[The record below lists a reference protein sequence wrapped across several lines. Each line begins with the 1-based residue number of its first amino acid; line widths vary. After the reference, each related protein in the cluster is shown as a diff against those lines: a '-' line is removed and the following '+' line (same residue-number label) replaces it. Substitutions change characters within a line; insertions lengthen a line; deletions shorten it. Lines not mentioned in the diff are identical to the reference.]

1 MRKAFVVLTALATV
15 ATVVTVTAGVAGA
28 AAPTTVN
35 VKLKEFKVLPSVKT
49 VKAGKVTF
57 VVANIGKINH
67 EMVVVKTNVAPGKLK
82 ENAEHEV
89 SEKGAVGEVV
99 VDHGKKGKVTLTL
112 KPGKYQLLCNL
123 PSHYTA
129 GQYAGFTV
137 K

>member
-1 MRKAFVVLTALATV
+1 MRRILLLLALAV
-15 ATVVTVTAGVAGA
+15 AAVLVSGVGA
-28 AAPTTVN
+28 ATTPTKVT
-35 VKLKEFKVLPSVKT
+35 VKLKEFKVIPSVTT

-57 VVANIGKINH
+57 VVSNVGKINH
-67 EMVVVKTNVAPGKLK
+67 EMVVVKTIVPPGKLK

-89 SEKGAVGEVV
+89 SEKGAVGEAV
-99 VDHGKKGKVTLTL
+99 VDHGKTGRVTLTL

-129 GQYAGFTV
+129 GQYIGFTV

>member
-1 MRKAFVVLTALATV
+1 MRRILLLLALAV
-15 ATVVTVTAGVAGA
+15 AAVLVSGVGA
-28 AAPTTVN
+28 ATTPTKVT
-35 VKLKEFKVLPSVKT
+35 VKLKEFKIIPSVTT

-57 VVANIGKINH
+57 VVSNVGKINH
-67 EMVVVKTNVAPGKLK
+67 EMVVVKTIVPPGKLK

-89 SEKGAVGEVV
+89 SEKGAVGEAV
-99 VDHGKKGKVTLTL
+99 VDHGKTGRVTLTL

-129 GQYAGFTV
+129 GQYIGFTV

>member
-1 MRKAFVVLTALATV
+1 MRKILVFLALAV
-15 ATVVTVTAGVAGA
+15 AAVLVSGLGA
-28 AAPTTVN
+28 ATTPTKVT
-35 VKLKEFKVLPSVKT
+35 VKLKEFKIIPSVTT

-57 VVANIGKINH
+57 VVSNVGKINH
-67 EMVVVKTNVAPGKLK
+67 EMVVVKTIVPPGKLK

-89 SEKGAVGEVV
+89 SEKGAVGEAV
-99 VDHGKKGKVTLTL
+99 VDHGKTGRVTLTL

-129 GQYAGFTV
+129 GQYIGFTV

>member
-1 MRKAFVVLTALATV
+1 MRKALAV
-15 ATVVTVTAGVAGA
+15 AIIAVAGA
-28 AAPTTVN
+28 VAVSGAAASASATTVK
-35 VKLKEFKVLPSVKT
+35 VKLKEFKVIPSTTT

-57 VVANIGKINH
+57 VVSNVGKINH

-89 SEKGAVGEVV
+89 SEKGAVGEAV
-99 VDHGKKGKVTLTL
+99 VDHGKTGKVTLTL

-129 GQYAGFTV
+129 GQYIGFTV

>member
-1 MRKAFVVLTALATV
+1 MRKAFVVLTVATV
-15 ATVVTVTAGVAGA
+15 AAVTAGVAGA

-57 VVANIGKINH
+57 VVSNVGKINH

-82 ENAEHEV
+82 ENAGKEV
-89 SEKGAVGEVV
+89 SEKGAVGGVGETKP
-99 VDHGKKGKVTLTL
+99 GKSGKVTLTL
-112 KPGKYQLLCNL
+112 KAGKYQLLCNL
-123 PSHYTA
+123 PGHYKA
-129 GQYAGFTV
+129 GQYVGFTV

>member
-1 MRKAFVVLTALATV
+1 MRRILLLLALAV
-15 ATVVTVTAGVAGA
+15 AAVLVSGVGA
-28 AAPTTVN
+28 ATTPTKVT
-35 VKLKEFKVLPSVKT
+35 VKLKEFKVIPSVTT

-57 VVANIGKINH
+57 VVSNVGKINH
-67 EMVVVKTNVAPGKLK
+67 EMVVVKTIVPPGKLK

-89 SEKGAVGEVV
+89 SEKGAVGEAV
-99 VDHGKKGKVTLTL
+99 VDHGKTGKVTLTL

-129 GQYAGFTV
+129 GQYIGFTV

>member
-1 MRKAFVVLTALATV
+1 MRKILVFLALAV
-15 ATVVTVTAGVAGA
+15 AAVLVSGLGA
-28 AAPTTVN
+28 ATTPTKVT
-35 VKLKEFKVLPSVKT
+35 VKLKEFKIIPSVTT

-57 VVANIGKINH
+57 VVSNVGKINH
-67 EMVVVKTNVAPGKLK
+67 EMVVVKTIVPPGKLK

-89 SEKGAVGEVV
+89 SEKGSVGEAV
-99 VDHGKKGKVTLTL
+99 VDHGKTGRVTLTL

-129 GQYAGFTV
+129 GQYIGFTV

>member
-1 MRKAFVVLTALATV
+1 MRKILVFLALAV
-15 ATVVTVTAGVAGA
+15 AAVLVSGLGA
-28 AAPTTVN
+28 ATTPTKVT
-35 VKLKEFKVLPSVKT
+35 VKLKEFKVIPSVTT

-57 VVANIGKINH
+57 VVSNVGKINH

-89 SEKGAVGEVV
+89 SEKGAVGEAV
-99 VDHGKKGKVTLTL
+99 VDHGKTGKVTLTL

-129 GQYAGFTV
+129 GQYIGFTV

>member
-1 MRKAFVVLTALATV
+1 MRRILLLLALAV
-15 ATVVTVTAGVAGA
+15 AAVLVSGVGA
-28 AAPTTVN
+28 AATPTKVT
-35 VKLKEFKVLPSVKT
+35 VKLKEFKIIPSVTT

-57 VVANIGKINH
+57 VVSNVGKINH
-67 EMVVVKTNVAPGKLK
+67 EMVVVKTIVPPGKLK

-89 SEKGAVGEVV
+89 SEKGAVGEAV
-99 VDHGKKGKVTLTL
+99 VDHGKTGRVTLTL

-129 GQYAGFTV
+129 GQYIGFTV

>member
-1 MRKAFVVLTALATV
+1 MRKILLFLALAV
-15 ATVVTVTAGVAGA
+15 AAIVVSGVGA
-28 AAPTTVN
+28 ATTPTKVT
-35 VKLKEFKVLPSVKT
+35 VKLKEFKVIPSVTT

-57 VVANIGKINH
+57 VVSNVGKINH
-67 EMVVVKTNVAPGKLK
+67 EMVVVKTIVPPGKLK

-89 SEKGAVGEVV
+89 SERGAVGEAV
-99 VDHGKKGKVTLTL
+99 VDHGKTGRVTLTL

-129 GQYAGFTV
+129 GQYIGFTV

>member
-57 VVANIGKINH
+57 VVATIGKINH
-67 EMVVVKTNVAPGKLK
+67 EMVVKTNVAPGKLK